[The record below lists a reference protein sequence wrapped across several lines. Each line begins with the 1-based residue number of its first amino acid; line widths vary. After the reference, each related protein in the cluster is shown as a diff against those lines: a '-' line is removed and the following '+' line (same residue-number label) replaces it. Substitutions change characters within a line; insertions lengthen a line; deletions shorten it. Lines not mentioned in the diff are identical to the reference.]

1 MKKHT
6 TIFWLGLVVC
16 YLITRQIDNFLGNN
30 EVLLP
35 LAYMASGGFFV
46 WWGMKI
52 SGYDKHA
59 HTSSASSLKFY
70 DKYLYFFI

>member
-6 TIFWLGLVVC
+6 TIFWLGLVVW
-16 YLITRQIDNFLGNN
+16 YLTTRQIDNFLGNN

-46 WWGMKI
+46 WWGIRFRELKKKT
-52 SGYDKHA
+52 STADK
-59 HTSSASSLKFY
+59 K
-70 DKYLYFFI
+70 